1 MPLYYGTKPP
11 EEIKPETEPPELDAE
26 ALEEIR
32 SENEKLTEMIRAA
45 VTEIKRNKQTQ
56 RIDGAEVYHR
66 LNEIIKAIKPANSII
81 DRIIENQ

>member
-1 MPLYYGTKPP
+1 MSLYYGTKPP
-11 EEIKPETEPPELDAE
+11 EELKPEVKPPELDAE

-32 SENEKLTEMIRAA
+32 DESEHLEEMIRAA

-66 LNEIIKAIKPANSII
+66 LNEIIKAIKPANGII
-81 DRIIENQ
+81 DRVIEKQ

>member
-1 MPLYYGTKPP
+1 MPLYFGTKPP
-11 EEIKPETEPPELDAE
+11 EEIKTETEPPELDAE

-32 SENEKLTEMIRAA
+32 NETDKLAEMIRAA

-66 LNEIIKAIKPANSII
+66 LNEIIRAINPANIII
-81 DRIIENQ
+81 DRIIEKQ